1 MRIMNIVNVTQAR
14 NDLYSIVEK
23 VLGHEAV
30 TITSKNGN
38 VIMLSEE
45 DWEGI
50 KETLYL
56 MGDPD
61 FLNDVREA
69 RNTPV
74 SEREVWNC
82 RT

>member
-1 MRIMNIVNVTQAR
+1 MTVLNVTQAR
-14 NDLYSIVEK
+14 NDLYNIIER
-23 VLGHEAV
+23 VLDNEAV
-30 TITSKNGN
+30 TITSKDGN
-38 VIMLSEE
+38 VVMLSES

-56 MGDPD
+56 MSDPE
-61 FLNDVREA
+61 FMKDVREA
-69 RNTPV
+69 HDTPI

>member
-1 MRIMNIVNVTQAR
+1 MAVVNVTQAR
-14 NDLYSIVEK
+14 NDLYNIVER
-23 VLGHEAV
+23 VLDSESV

-38 VIMLSEE
+38 VVMLSES

-56 MGDPD
+56 MNDPD

-69 RNTPV
+69 RSTPV

-82 RT
+82 RTL

>member
-1 MRIMNIVNVTQAR
+1 MNIVNVTQAR

-56 MGDPD
+56 MSDPD

>member
-1 MRIMNIVNVTQAR
+1 MMVVNIAEAR
-14 NDLYSIVEK
+14 NNLSNLVDK
-23 VLGHEAV
+23 VLDHEEV

-69 RNTPV
+69 RNTPI
-74 SEREVWNC
+74 SEMERWEDI
-82 RT
+82 RDAL

>member
-1 MRIMNIVNVTQAR
+1 MFMTVVNVTQAR
-14 NDLYSIVEK
+14 NDLYSIVDK
-23 VLGHEAV
+23 VLDSEAI
-30 TITSKNGN
+30 TITSKKGN
-38 VIMLSEE
+38 VVMLSEK
-45 DWEGI
+45 DWEEI

-69 RNTPV
+69 RNTPI
-74 SEREVWNC
+74 SELEVWNC